1 VLFNDIESAVAELAD
16 ARAGWVHRRDAAEA
30 LGRAAGQALTALR
43 AHEDDA
49 DVDVRAIVQ
58 KVLGQASAA
67 MVGIEPRA
75 QEEDSLSL
83 GELVKACEKPGQRT
97 VAQKD
102 GDFVVTVQL
111 KQGRHQDVY
120 VSPFKRKDGAELIRV
135 FTYCGAESEEAL
147 EWALEANMK
156 LSHCALAL
164 THDEDNRRF
173 VLTRCFLAEAARP
186 EQVKAAVKEIAFYGD
201 WIEKK
206 LTGLDEL

>member
-58 KVLGQASAA
+58 KVLGQAS
-67 MVGIEPRA
+67 
-75 QEEDSLSL
+75 
-83 GELVKACEKPGQRT
+83 
-97 VAQKD
+97 
-102 GDFVVTVQL
+102 
-111 KQGRHQDVY
+111 
-120 VSPFKRKDGAELIRV
+120 AELIRV